1 MFASLNVLKELQ
13 KHYENNPKDPLK
25 GIIWHTQ
32 GSGKTALTYHLT
44 KLIKDFFSPLGKKT
58 KFYFIVDRLDLLEQ
72 AKNEFLKRGFQAHEA
87 EDKEDLSQ
95 KLKSSSVF
103 ENPQG
108 NDEIIVVNIQ
118 KFKAPNEDPFNS
130 APKEIIS
137 KTELQE
143 SIQNSHDLQRVFIID
158 EAHRSYDPKGCFYAN
173 LIECDKTAIKIALT
187 GTPLLED
194 NAQDKA
200 TKKTFGNYLHT
211 YSYTESIKDAHTL
224 TLQLEIIEKSYKKSI
239 IPNKK
244 IYFEFLYYL
253 LKYHKDNISNIGG
266 GTTFKEVSGAT
277 LGLFKVKIPPT
288 YYEQQKIARTLSI
301 LDQKIENNHKINE
314 LLHTLAYKIYEYY
327 FKYKPKNAKLEQII
341 IENPKSS
348 IMVKNAQKT
357 QDKYPFFTS
366 GDNILSYPK
375 AIIDGRNCFLNTG
388 GNAGIKFYV
397 GKASY
402 STDTWCICANEFS
415 DYLYLLLS
423 SIKTHINQSFFQGT
437 SLKHLQKNLL
447 KKYPIYMPS
456 AHEIKKFNQII
467 MPLLTL
473 ISINTR
479 TSKKLEQIRD
489 FLLPLLLKQ
498 QVKPQ

>member
-1 MFASLNVLKELQ
+1 MSKTLQDYATLINDTIQSNEINHYITTDNMCQNLGGIDTFKNINIPQGKVRSFQKDDVLLSNIRLYFRKVYRAKQKGGCSSDVLVFRAKHIDSATLFAILSSQ
-13 KHYENNPKDPLK
+13 IFTDYACS
-25 GIIWHTQ
+25 GSQ
-32 GSGKTALTYHLT
+32 GSKMPRGNKTHMM
-44 KLIKDFFSPLGKKT
+44 DFKIPTINFT
-58 KFYFIVDRLDLLEQ
+58 I
-72 AKNEFLKRGFQAHEA
+72 AK
-87 EDKEDLSQ
+87 
-95 KLKSSSVF
+95 
-103 ENPQG
+103 
-108 NDEIIVVNIQ
+108 I
-118 KFKAPNEDPFNS
+118 FN
-130 APKEIIS
+130 
-137 KTELQE
+137 
-143 SIQNSHDLQRVFIID
+143 SIQN
-158 EAHRSYDPKGCFYAN
+158 
-173 LIECDKTAIKIALT
+173 
-187 GTPLLED
+187 
-194 NAQDKA
+194 
-200 TKKTFGNYLHT
+200 
-211 YSYTESIKDAHTL
+211 
-224 TLQLEIIEKSYKKSI
+224 
-239 IPNKK
+239 
-244 IYFEFLYYL
+244 
-253 LKYHKDNISNIGG
+253 
-266 GTTFKEVSGAT
+266 
-277 LGLFKVKIPPT
+277 
-288 YYEQQKIARTLSI
+288 
-301 LDQKIENNHKINE
+301 KIENNHKINE

-423 SIKTHINQSFFQGT
+423 SIKNHINQSFFQGT

-456 AHEIKKFNQII
+456 AHEIKKFNQIM

>member
-1 MFASLNVLKELQ
+1 MSEWQTFCLKDLV
-13 KHYENNPKDPLK
+13 KIFGGSTPPTNNPKNYGNK
-25 GIIWHTQ
+25 IRWI
-32 GSGKTALTYHLT
+32 TA
-44 KLIKDFFSPLGKKT
+44 K
-58 KFYFIVDRLDLLEQ
+58 
-72 AKNEFLKRGFQAHEA
+72 
-87 EDKEDLSQ
+87 DLSTLQ
-95 KLKSSSVF
+95 GRYIKKGSRSISRLGFKSCSTFLLPKHAILFSVR
-103 ENPQG
+103 
-108 NDEIIVVNIQ
+108 
-118 KFKAPNEDPFNS
+118 APIGYT
-130 APKEIIS
+130 AIIS
-137 KTELQE
+137 K
-143 SIQNSHDLQRVFIID
+143 
-158 EAHRSYDPKGCFYAN
+158 RSCTDRG
-173 LIECDKTAIKIALT
+173 LMGLV
-187 GTPLLED
+187 
-194 NAQDKA
+194 
-200 TKKTFGNYLHT
+200 
-211 YSYTESIKDAHTL
+211 
-224 TLQLEIIEKSYKKSI
+224 
-239 IPNKK
+239 PNKK

-253 LKYHKDNISNIGG
+253 LKYHKDNISNMGV
-266 GTTFKEVSGAT
+266 GTTFKGISKPA
-277 LGLFKVKIPPT
+277 LGLFEVKIPPT
-288 YYEQQKIARTLSI
+288 YYEQQKIARTLSV

-341 IENPKSS
+341 IENPRSS

-402 STDTWCICANEFS
+402 STHTWCICANEFS

-423 SIKTHINQSFFQGT
+423 SIKNHINQSFFQGT
-437 SLKHLQKNLL
+437 SLKCLQKNLL

-456 AHEIKKFNQII
+456 VHEIKKFNQII

-489 FLLPLLLKQ
+489 FLLPLLLTQ

>member
-1 MFASLNVLKELQ
+1 MSKTLQDYATLINDTIQSNEINHYITTDNMCQNLGGIDTFKNINIPQGKVRSFQKDDVLLSNIRLYFRKVYRAKQKGGCSSDVLVFRAKHIDSATLFAILSSQ
-13 KHYENNPKDPLK
+13 IFTDYACS
-25 GIIWHTQ
+25 GSQ
-32 GSGKTALTYHLT
+32 GSKMPRGNKTHMM
-44 KLIKDFFSPLGKKT
+44 DFKIPTINFT
-58 KFYFIVDRLDLLEQ
+58 I
-72 AKNEFLKRGFQAHEA
+72 AK
-87 EDKEDLSQ
+87 
-95 KLKSSSVF
+95 
-103 ENPQG
+103 
-108 NDEIIVVNIQ
+108 I
-118 KFKAPNEDPFNS
+118 FN
-130 APKEIIS
+130 
-137 KTELQE
+137 
-143 SIQNSHDLQRVFIID
+143 SIQN
-158 EAHRSYDPKGCFYAN
+158 
-173 LIECDKTAIKIALT
+173 
-187 GTPLLED
+187 
-194 NAQDKA
+194 
-200 TKKTFGNYLHT
+200 
-211 YSYTESIKDAHTL
+211 
-224 TLQLEIIEKSYKKSI
+224 
-239 IPNKK
+239 
-244 IYFEFLYYL
+244 
-253 LKYHKDNISNIGG
+253 
-266 GTTFKEVSGAT
+266 
-277 LGLFKVKIPPT
+277 
-288 YYEQQKIARTLSI
+288 
-301 LDQKIENNHKINE
+301 KIESNHKINE
-314 LLHTLAYKIYEYY
+314 LLHMLAYKIYEYY

-402 STDTWCICANEFS
+402 STHTWCICANEFS

-423 SIKTHINQSFFQGT
+423 SIKTHINQRFFQGT
-437 SLKHLQKNLL
+437 SLKRLQKNLL

>member
-1 MFASLNVLKELQ
+1 MSEWQTFCLKDLV
-13 KHYENNPKDPLK
+13 KIFGGSTPPTNNPKNYGNK
-25 GIIWHTQ
+25 IRWI
-32 GSGKTALTYHLT
+32 TA
-44 KLIKDFFSPLGKKT
+44 K
-58 KFYFIVDRLDLLEQ
+58 
-72 AKNEFLKRGFQAHEA
+72 
-87 EDKEDLSQ
+87 DLSTLQ
-95 KLKSSSVF
+95 GRYIKKGSRNISRLGFKSCSTFLLPKHAILFSVR
-103 ENPQG
+103 
-108 NDEIIVVNIQ
+108 
-118 KFKAPNEDPFNS
+118 APIGYT
-130 APKEIIS
+130 AIIS
-137 KTELQE
+137 K
-143 SIQNSHDLQRVFIID
+143 
-158 EAHRSYDPKGCFYAN
+158 RSCTDRG
-173 LIECDKTAIKIALT
+173 LMGLV
-187 GTPLLED
+187 
-194 NAQDKA
+194 
-200 TKKTFGNYLHT
+200 
-211 YSYTESIKDAHTL
+211 
-224 TLQLEIIEKSYKKSI
+224 
-239 IPNKK
+239 PNKK

-253 LKYHKDNISNIGG
+253 LKYHKDNISNMGV
-266 GTTFKEVSGAT
+266 GTTFKGISKPA

-288 YYEQQKIARTLSI
+288 YYEQQKIARTLSV

-341 IENPKSS
+341 IENPKSN

-423 SIKTHINQSFFQGT
+423 SIKNHINQSFFQGT

-456 AHEIKKFNQII
+456 AHEIKKFNQIM

>member
-1 MFASLNVLKELQ
+1 MANILFKRFRKNRWLGLSEWQTFCLKDLG
-13 KHYENNPKDPLK
+13 KIVGGATPSTNNPKNYGNKIAWITPK
-25 GIIWHTQ
+25 
-32 GSGKTALTYHLT
+32 
-44 KLIKDFFSPLGKKT
+44 
-58 KFYFIVDRLDLLEQ
+58 
-72 AKNEFLKRGFQAHEA
+72 
-87 EDKEDLSQ
+87 DLS
-95 KLKSSSVF
+95 
-103 ENPQG
+103 
-108 NDEIIVVNIQ
+108 
-118 KFKAPNEDPFNS
+118 
-130 APKEIIS
+130 
-137 KTELQE
+137 
-143 SIQNSHDLQRVFIID
+143 
-158 EAHRSYDPKGCFYAN
+158 
-173 LIECDKTAIKIALT
+173 
-187 GTPLLED
+187 
-194 NAQDKA
+194 
-200 TKKTFGNYLHT
+200 
-211 YSYTESIKDAHTL
+211 
-224 TLQLEIIEKSYKKSI
+224 TLQGRYIKKGSRNISRLGFKSCSCVLLPKHAILFSSRAPIGYVAIAKKRLCTNQGFKSI

-288 YYEQQKIARTLSI
+288 YYEQQKIAHTLSI

-366 GDNILSYPK
+366 GDNILFYPK

-423 SIKTHINQSFFQGT
+423 SIKIHINQSFFQGT

>member
-1 MFASLNVLKELQ
+1 MSKTLQDYATLINDTIQSNEINHYITTDNMCQNLGGIDTFKNINIPQGKVRSFQKDDILLSNIRLYFRKVYRAKQKGGCSSDVLVFRAKHIDSATLFAILSSQ
-13 KHYENNPKDPLK
+13 IFTDYACS
-25 GIIWHTQ
+25 GSQ
-32 GSGKTALTYHLT
+32 GSKMPRGNKTHMM
-44 KLIKDFFSPLGKKT
+44 DFKIPTINFT
-58 KFYFIVDRLDLLEQ
+58 I
-72 AKNEFLKRGFQAHEA
+72 AK
-87 EDKEDLSQ
+87 
-95 KLKSSSVF
+95 
-103 ENPQG
+103 
-108 NDEIIVVNIQ
+108 I
-118 KFKAPNEDPFNS
+118 FN
-130 APKEIIS
+130 
-137 KTELQE
+137 
-143 SIQNSHDLQRVFIID
+143 SIQN
-158 EAHRSYDPKGCFYAN
+158 
-173 LIECDKTAIKIALT
+173 
-187 GTPLLED
+187 
-194 NAQDKA
+194 
-200 TKKTFGNYLHT
+200 
-211 YSYTESIKDAHTL
+211 
-224 TLQLEIIEKSYKKSI
+224 
-239 IPNKK
+239 
-244 IYFEFLYYL
+244 
-253 LKYHKDNISNIGG
+253 
-266 GTTFKEVSGAT
+266 
-277 LGLFKVKIPPT
+277 
-288 YYEQQKIARTLSI
+288 
-301 LDQKIENNHKINE
+301 KIENNHKINE

-341 IENPKSS
+341 IENPKSN

-423 SIKTHINQSFFQGT
+423 SIKNHINQSFFQGT

-456 AHEIKKFNQII
+456 VHEIKKFNQII

>member
-1 MFASLNVLKELQ
+1 MSEWQTFYLKDLV
-13 KHYENNPKDPLK
+13 KIFGGSTPPTNNPKNYGNK
-25 GIIWHTQ
+25 IRWI
-32 GSGKTALTYHLT
+32 TA
-44 KLIKDFFSPLGKKT
+44 K
-58 KFYFIVDRLDLLEQ
+58 
-72 AKNEFLKRGFQAHEA
+72 
-87 EDKEDLSQ
+87 DLSTLQ
-95 KLKSSSVF
+95 GRYIKKGSRSISRLGFKSCSTFLLPKHAILFSVR
-103 ENPQG
+103 
-108 NDEIIVVNIQ
+108 
-118 KFKAPNEDPFNS
+118 APIGYT
-130 APKEIIS
+130 AIIS
-137 KTELQE
+137 K
-143 SIQNSHDLQRVFIID
+143 
-158 EAHRSYDPKGCFYAN
+158 RSCTDRG
-173 LIECDKTAIKIALT
+173 LMGLV
-187 GTPLLED
+187 
-194 NAQDKA
+194 
-200 TKKTFGNYLHT
+200 
-211 YSYTESIKDAHTL
+211 
-224 TLQLEIIEKSYKKSI
+224 
-239 IPNKK
+239 PNKK

-253 LKYHKDNISNIGG
+253 LKYHKNNISNMGV
-266 GTTFKEVSGAT
+266 GTTFKGISKPA

-301 LDQKIENNHKINE
+301 LDQKIENNHKVNE

-341 IENPKSS
+341 IENPKSN

>member
-1 MFASLNVLKELQ
+1 MLLGYHCTLLKPNQKVLNGKFLNAYLNSFYGRKYFSNCAS
-13 KHYENNPKDPLK
+13 
-25 GIIWHTQ
+25 
-32 GSGKTALTYHLT
+32 GSGQRYTLTIDT
-44 KLIKDFFSPLGKKT
+44 IKDLNIPL
-58 KFYFIVDRLDLLEQ
+58 I
-72 AKNEFLKRGFQAHEA
+72 
-87 EDKEDLSQ
+87 
-95 KLKSSSVF
+95 
-103 ENPQG
+103 
-108 NDEIIVVNIQ
+108 NI
-118 KFKAPNEDPFNS
+118 E
-130 APKEIIS
+130 
-137 KTELQE
+137 T
-143 SIQNSHDLQRVFIID
+143 
-158 EAHRSYDPKGCFYAN
+158 
-173 LIECDKTAIKIALT
+173 
-187 GTPLLED
+187 
-194 NAQDKA
+194 
-200 TKKTFGNYLHT
+200 
-211 YSYTESIKDAHTL
+211 
-224 TLQLEIIEKSYKKSI
+224 
-239 IPNKK
+239 
-244 IYFEFLYYL
+244 
-253 LKYHKDNISNIGG
+253 
-266 GTTFKEVSGAT
+266 
-277 LGLFKVKIPPT
+277 
-288 YYEQQKIARTLSI
+288 QQKIARTLSV

-341 IENPKSS
+341 IENPKSN

-423 SIKTHINQSFFQGT
+423 SIKNHINQSFFQGT

-456 AHEIKKFNQII
+456 VHEIKKFNQIM

-498 QVKPQ
+498 QVKP

>member
-1 MFASLNVLKELQ
+1 MSKTLQDYATLINDTIQSNEINHYITTDNMCQNLGGIDTFKNINIPQGKVRSFQKDDVLLSNIRLYFRKVYRAKQKGGCSSDVLVFRAKHIDSATLFAILSSQ
-13 KHYENNPKDPLK
+13 IFTDYACS
-25 GIIWHTQ
+25 GSQ
-32 GSGKTALTYHLT
+32 GSKMPRGNKTHMM
-44 KLIKDFFSPLGKKT
+44 DFKIPTINFT
-58 KFYFIVDRLDLLEQ
+58 I
-72 AKNEFLKRGFQAHEA
+72 AK
-87 EDKEDLSQ
+87 
-95 KLKSSSVF
+95 
-103 ENPQG
+103 
-108 NDEIIVVNIQ
+108 I
-118 KFKAPNEDPFNS
+118 FN
-130 APKEIIS
+130 
-137 KTELQE
+137 
-143 SIQNSHDLQRVFIID
+143 SIQN
-158 EAHRSYDPKGCFYAN
+158 
-173 LIECDKTAIKIALT
+173 
-187 GTPLLED
+187 
-194 NAQDKA
+194 
-200 TKKTFGNYLHT
+200 
-211 YSYTESIKDAHTL
+211 
-224 TLQLEIIEKSYKKSI
+224 
-239 IPNKK
+239 
-244 IYFEFLYYL
+244 
-253 LKYHKDNISNIGG
+253 
-266 GTTFKEVSGAT
+266 
-277 LGLFKVKIPPT
+277 
-288 YYEQQKIARTLSI
+288 
-301 LDQKIENNHKINE
+301 KIENNHKINE

-366 GDNILSYPK
+366 GDNILFYPK

-423 SIKTHINQSFFQGT
+423 NIKTHINQSFFQGT

-467 MPLLTL
+467 MPLLII

>member
-1 MFASLNVLKELQ
+1 MSKTLQDYATLINDTIQSNEINHYITTDNMCQNLGGIDTLKNINIPQGKVRSFQKDDVLLSNIRLYFRKVYRAKQKGGCSSDVLVFRAKHIDSATLFAILSSQ
-13 KHYENNPKDPLK
+13 IFTDYACS
-25 GIIWHTQ
+25 GSQ
-32 GSGKTALTYHLT
+32 GSKMPRGNKTHMM
-44 KLIKDFFSPLGKKT
+44 DFKIPTINFT
-58 KFYFIVDRLDLLEQ
+58 I
-72 AKNEFLKRGFQAHEA
+72 AK
-87 EDKEDLSQ
+87 
-95 KLKSSSVF
+95 
-103 ENPQG
+103 
-108 NDEIIVVNIQ
+108 I
-118 KFKAPNEDPFNS
+118 FN
-130 APKEIIS
+130 
-137 KTELQE
+137 
-143 SIQNSHDLQRVFIID
+143 SIQN
-158 EAHRSYDPKGCFYAN
+158 
-173 LIECDKTAIKIALT
+173 
-187 GTPLLED
+187 
-194 NAQDKA
+194 
-200 TKKTFGNYLHT
+200 
-211 YSYTESIKDAHTL
+211 
-224 TLQLEIIEKSYKKSI
+224 
-239 IPNKK
+239 
-244 IYFEFLYYL
+244 
-253 LKYHKDNISNIGG
+253 
-266 GTTFKEVSGAT
+266 
-277 LGLFKVKIPPT
+277 
-288 YYEQQKIARTLSI
+288 
-301 LDQKIENNHKINE
+301 KIENNHKINE
-314 LLHTLAYKIYEYY
+314 LLHTLAYKVYEYY

-437 SLKHLQKNLL
+437 SLKHLQKNLI

-456 AHEIKKFNQII
+456 THEIKKFNQII

-489 FLLPLLLKQ
+489 FLLPLLLTQ

>member
-1 MFASLNVLKELQ
+1 MSEWQTFCLKDLV
-13 KHYENNPKDPLK
+13 KIFGGSTPPTNNPKNYGNK
-25 GIIWHTQ
+25 IRWI
-32 GSGKTALTYHLT
+32 TA
-44 KLIKDFFSPLGKKT
+44 K
-58 KFYFIVDRLDLLEQ
+58 
-72 AKNEFLKRGFQAHEA
+72 
-87 EDKEDLSQ
+87 DLSTLQ
-95 KLKSSSVF
+95 GRYIKKGSRSISRLGFKSCSTFLLPKHAILFSVR
-103 ENPQG
+103 
-108 NDEIIVVNIQ
+108 
-118 KFKAPNEDPFNS
+118 APIGYT
-130 APKEIIS
+130 AIIS
-137 KTELQE
+137 K
-143 SIQNSHDLQRVFIID
+143 
-158 EAHRSYDPKGCFYAN
+158 RSCTDRG
-173 LIECDKTAIKIALT
+173 LMGLV
-187 GTPLLED
+187 
-194 NAQDKA
+194 
-200 TKKTFGNYLHT
+200 
-211 YSYTESIKDAHTL
+211 
-224 TLQLEIIEKSYKKSI
+224 
-239 IPNKK
+239 PNKK

-253 LKYHKDNISNIGG
+253 LKYHKDNISNMGV
-266 GTTFKEVSGAT
+266 GTTFKGISKPA

-423 SIKTHINQSFFQGT
+423 SIKNHINQSFFQGT

-489 FLLPLLLKQ
+489 FLLPLLLTQ

>member
-1 MFASLNVLKELQ
+1 MCQNLGGIDTFKNINIPQGKVRSFQKDDILLSNIRLYFRKVYRAKQKGGCSSDVLVFRAKHIDSATLFAILSSQ
-13 KHYENNPKDPLK
+13 IFTDYACS
-25 GIIWHTQ
+25 GSQ
-32 GSGKTALTYHLT
+32 GSKMPRGNKTHMM
-44 KLIKDFFSPLGKKT
+44 DFKIPTINFT
-58 KFYFIVDRLDLLEQ
+58 I
-72 AKNEFLKRGFQAHEA
+72 AK
-87 EDKEDLSQ
+87 
-95 KLKSSSVF
+95 
-103 ENPQG
+103 
-108 NDEIIVVNIQ
+108 I
-118 KFKAPNEDPFNS
+118 FN
-130 APKEIIS
+130 
-137 KTELQE
+137 
-143 SIQNSHDLQRVFIID
+143 SIQN
-158 EAHRSYDPKGCFYAN
+158 
-173 LIECDKTAIKIALT
+173 
-187 GTPLLED
+187 
-194 NAQDKA
+194 
-200 TKKTFGNYLHT
+200 
-211 YSYTESIKDAHTL
+211 
-224 TLQLEIIEKSYKKSI
+224 
-239 IPNKK
+239 
-244 IYFEFLYYL
+244 
-253 LKYHKDNISNIGG
+253 
-266 GTTFKEVSGAT
+266 
-277 LGLFKVKIPPT
+277 
-288 YYEQQKIARTLSI
+288 
-301 LDQKIENNHKINE
+301 KIENNHKINE
-314 LLHTLAYKIYEYY
+314 LLHIFAYKIYEYY

-366 GDNILSYPK
+366 GDNTLSYPK

-402 STDTWCICANEFS
+402 STDTWCISANEFS

-456 AHEIKKFNQII
+456 VHEIKKFNQII

-498 QVKPQ
+498 QVKPK

>member
-1 MFASLNVLKELQ
+1 MSKTLQDYATLINDTIQSNEINHYITTDNMCQNLGGIDTFKNINIPQGKVRSFQKDDVLLSNIRLYFRKVYRAKQKGGCSSDVLVFRAKHIDSATLFAILSSQ
-13 KHYENNPKDPLK
+13 IFTDYACS
-25 GIIWHTQ
+25 GSQ
-32 GSGKTALTYHLT
+32 GSKMPRGNKTHMM
-44 KLIKDFFSPLGKKT
+44 DFKIPTINFT
-58 KFYFIVDRLDLLEQ
+58 I
-72 AKNEFLKRGFQAHEA
+72 AK
-87 EDKEDLSQ
+87 
-95 KLKSSSVF
+95 
-103 ENPQG
+103 
-108 NDEIIVVNIQ
+108 I
-118 KFKAPNEDPFNS
+118 FN
-130 APKEIIS
+130 
-137 KTELQE
+137 
-143 SIQNSHDLQRVFIID
+143 SIQN
-158 EAHRSYDPKGCFYAN
+158 
-173 LIECDKTAIKIALT
+173 
-187 GTPLLED
+187 
-194 NAQDKA
+194 
-200 TKKTFGNYLHT
+200 
-211 YSYTESIKDAHTL
+211 
-224 TLQLEIIEKSYKKSI
+224 
-239 IPNKK
+239 
-244 IYFEFLYYL
+244 
-253 LKYHKDNISNIGG
+253 
-266 GTTFKEVSGAT
+266 
-277 LGLFKVKIPPT
+277 
-288 YYEQQKIARTLSI
+288 
-301 LDQKIENNHKINE
+301 KIENNHKINE
-314 LLHTLAYKIYEYY
+314 LLHNLAHKVYEYY

-423 SIKTHINQSFFQGT
+423 SIKNHINQSFFQGT

>member
-1 MFASLNVLKELQ
+1 MSEWQTFCLKDLV
-13 KHYENNPKDPLK
+13 KIFGGSTPPTNNPKNYGNK
-25 GIIWHTQ
+25 IRWI
-32 GSGKTALTYHLT
+32 TA
-44 KLIKDFFSPLGKKT
+44 K
-58 KFYFIVDRLDLLEQ
+58 
-72 AKNEFLKRGFQAHEA
+72 
-87 EDKEDLSQ
+87 DLSTLQ
-95 KLKSSSVF
+95 GRYIKKGSRNISRSGFKSCSTFLLPKHTILFSVR
-103 ENPQG
+103 
-108 NDEIIVVNIQ
+108 
-118 KFKAPNEDPFNS
+118 APIGYT
-130 APKEIIS
+130 AIIS
-137 KTELQE
+137 K
-143 SIQNSHDLQRVFIID
+143 
-158 EAHRSYDPKGCFYAN
+158 RSCTDRG
-173 LIECDKTAIKIALT
+173 LMGLV
-187 GTPLLED
+187 
-194 NAQDKA
+194 
-200 TKKTFGNYLHT
+200 
-211 YSYTESIKDAHTL
+211 
-224 TLQLEIIEKSYKKSI
+224 
-239 IPNKK
+239 PNKK

-253 LKYHKDNISNIGG
+253 LKYHKDNISNMGV
-266 GTTFKEVSGAT
+266 GTTFKGISKPA
-277 LGLFKVKIPPT
+277 LGLFKVEIPPT

-314 LLHTLAYKIYEYY
+314 LLQTLAYKIYEYY
-327 FKYKPKNAKLEQII
+327 FKYKSKNAKLEQII

-366 GDNILSYPK
+366 GDNTLSYPK

-479 TSKKLEQIRD
+479 TSKKLEQVRD
-489 FLLPLLLKQ
+489 FLLPLLLTQ
-498 QVKPQ
+498 QVKPE

>member
-1 MFASLNVLKELQ
+1 MIRTTNFEKNDFRKNLIYINQQAYNFLSKSKVFHQDILINKIANAGAVYFMPRLDKPVSLGMNLFL
-13 KHYENNPKDPLK
+13 LR
-25 GIIWHTQ
+25 
-32 GSGKTALTYHLT
+32 
-44 KLIKDFFSPLGKKT
+44 IKKNYNK
-58 KFYFIVDRLDLLEQ
+58 YFI
-72 AKNEFLKRGFQAHEA
+72 FC
-87 EDKEDLSQ
+87 
-95 KLKSSSVF
+95 
-103 ENPQG
+103 
-108 NDEIIVVNIQ
+108 I
-118 KFKAPNEDPFNS
+118 
-130 APKEIIS
+130 
-137 KTELQE
+137 
-143 SIQNSHDLQRVFIID
+143 
-158 EAHRSYDPKGCFYAN
+158 
-173 LIECDKTAIKIALT
+173 
-187 GTPLLED
+187 
-194 NAQDKA
+194 
-200 TKKTFGNYLHT
+200 
-211 YSYTESIKDAHTL
+211 
-224 TLQLEIIEKSYKKSI
+224 
-239 IPNKK
+239 
-244 IYFEFLYYL
+244 
-253 LKYHKDNISNIGG
+253 LKYNEKRLRLMAKGTTTKTITKDNIKMFQI
-266 GTTFKEVSGAT
+266 
-277 LGLFKVKIPPT
+277 LLPPLET
-288 YYEQQKIARTLSI
+288 QQKIARTLSI

-388 GNAGIKFYV
+388 GNADIKFYV

-423 SIKTHINQSFFQGT
+423 NIKTHINQSFFQGT

-456 AHEIKKFNQII
+456 VHEIKKFNQII

-498 QVKPQ
+498 QVKSQ

>member
-1 MFASLNVLKELQ
+1 MTKLLDLK
-13 KHYENNPKDPLK
+13 NNLVIAINQNNYTKKDNYKKVCYLDTDNITNNRINAFLK
-25 GIIWHTQ
+25 IDLTKEKLPSRAKRKCSINSIIYSSVRPNQRHFGIIKEIPKNFLV
-32 GSGKTALTYHLT
+32 STA
-44 KLIKDFFSPLGKKT
+44 
-58 KFYFIVDRLDLLEQ
+58 FIVID
-72 AKNEFLKRGFQAHEA
+72 
-87 EDKEDLSQ
+87 
-95 KLKSSSVF
+95 
-103 ENPQG
+103 
-108 NDEIIVVNIQ
+108 
-118 KFKAPNEDPFNS
+118 
-130 APKEIIS
+130 
-137 KTELQE
+137 
-143 SIQNSHDLQRVFIID
+143 IID
-158 EAHRSYDPKGCFYAN
+158 LEKLDPNYLYYYITQDKIIHYLQCIAECGTSSYPSITPLDFLN
-173 LIECDKTAIKIALT
+173 IKIKLY
-187 GTPLLED
+187 PLE
-194 NAQDKA
+194 
-200 TKKTFGNYLHT
+200 T
-211 YSYTESIKDAHTL
+211 
-224 TLQLEIIEKSYKKSI
+224 
-239 IPNKK
+239 
-244 IYFEFLYYL
+244 
-253 LKYHKDNISNIGG
+253 
-266 GTTFKEVSGAT
+266 
-277 LGLFKVKIPPT
+277 
-288 YYEQQKIARTLSI
+288 QQKIARTLSV

-314 LLHTLAYKIYEYY
+314 LLHNLTHKVYGYY

-366 GDNILSYPK
+366 GDNTLSYPK

-388 GNAGIKFYV
+388 GNASIKFYV

-402 STDTWCICANEFS
+402 STDTWCIGANEFS

-456 AHEIKKFNQII
+456 VHEIKKFNQII

>member
-1 MFASLNVLKELQ
+1 MSKTLQDYATLINDTIQSNEINHYITTDNMCQNLGGIDTFKNINIPQGKVRSFQKDDVLLSNIRLYFRKVYRAKQKGGCSSDVLVFRAKHIDSATLFAILSSQ
-13 KHYENNPKDPLK
+13 IFTDYACS
-25 GIIWHTQ
+25 GSQ
-32 GSGKTALTYHLT
+32 GSKMPRGNKTHMM
-44 KLIKDFFSPLGKKT
+44 DFKIPTINFT
-58 KFYFIVDRLDLLEQ
+58 I
-72 AKNEFLKRGFQAHEA
+72 AK
-87 EDKEDLSQ
+87 
-95 KLKSSSVF
+95 
-103 ENPQG
+103 
-108 NDEIIVVNIQ
+108 I
-118 KFKAPNEDPFNS
+118 FN
-130 APKEIIS
+130 
-137 KTELQE
+137 
-143 SIQNSHDLQRVFIID
+143 SIQN
-158 EAHRSYDPKGCFYAN
+158 
-173 LIECDKTAIKIALT
+173 
-187 GTPLLED
+187 
-194 NAQDKA
+194 
-200 TKKTFGNYLHT
+200 
-211 YSYTESIKDAHTL
+211 
-224 TLQLEIIEKSYKKSI
+224 
-239 IPNKK
+239 
-244 IYFEFLYYL
+244 
-253 LKYHKDNISNIGG
+253 
-266 GTTFKEVSGAT
+266 
-277 LGLFKVKIPPT
+277 
-288 YYEQQKIARTLSI
+288 
-301 LDQKIENNHKINE
+301 KIENNHKINE
-314 LLHTLAYKIYEYY
+314 LLHMLAYKIYEYY

-366 GDNILSYPK
+366 GDNILFYPK

-402 STDTWCICANEFS
+402 STDTWCICANGFS

-467 MPLLTL
+467 MPLLTI

>member
-1 MFASLNVLKELQ
+1 MSKTLQDYATLINDTIQSNEINHYITTDNMCQNLGGIDTFKNINIPQGKVRSFQKDDILLSNIRLYFRKVYRAKQKGGCSSDVLVFRAKHIDSATLFAILSSQ
-13 KHYENNPKDPLK
+13 IFTDYACS
-25 GIIWHTQ
+25 GSQ
-32 GSGKTALTYHLT
+32 GSKMPRGNKTHMM
-44 KLIKDFFSPLGKKT
+44 DFKIPTINFT
-58 KFYFIVDRLDLLEQ
+58 I
-72 AKNEFLKRGFQAHEA
+72 AK
-87 EDKEDLSQ
+87 
-95 KLKSSSVF
+95 
-103 ENPQG
+103 
-108 NDEIIVVNIQ
+108 I
-118 KFKAPNEDPFNS
+118 FN
-130 APKEIIS
+130 
-137 KTELQE
+137 
-143 SIQNSHDLQRVFIID
+143 SIQN
-158 EAHRSYDPKGCFYAN
+158 
-173 LIECDKTAIKIALT
+173 
-187 GTPLLED
+187 
-194 NAQDKA
+194 
-200 TKKTFGNYLHT
+200 
-211 YSYTESIKDAHTL
+211 
-224 TLQLEIIEKSYKKSI
+224 
-239 IPNKK
+239 
-244 IYFEFLYYL
+244 
-253 LKYHKDNISNIGG
+253 
-266 GTTFKEVSGAT
+266 
-277 LGLFKVKIPPT
+277 
-288 YYEQQKIARTLSI
+288 
-301 LDQKIENNHKINE
+301 KIENNHKINE
-314 LLHTLAYKIYEYY
+314 LLHKIAYKIYEYY

-423 SIKTHINQSFFQGT
+423 SIKNHINQSFFQGT

-456 AHEIKKFNQII
+456 AHEIKKFNQIM

-489 FLLPLLLKQ
+489 FLLPLLLTQ
-498 QVKPQ
+498 QVKPE

>member
-1 MFASLNVLKELQ
+1 MSEWQTFCLKDLV
-13 KHYENNPKDPLK
+13 KIFGGSTPPTNNPKNYGNK
-25 GIIWHTQ
+25 IRWI
-32 GSGKTALTYHLT
+32 TA
-44 KLIKDFFSPLGKKT
+44 K
-58 KFYFIVDRLDLLEQ
+58 
-72 AKNEFLKRGFQAHEA
+72 
-87 EDKEDLSQ
+87 DLSTLQ
-95 KLKSSSVF
+95 GRYIKKGSRSISRLGFKSCSTFLLPKHAILFSVR
-103 ENPQG
+103 
-108 NDEIIVVNIQ
+108 
-118 KFKAPNEDPFNS
+118 APIGYT
-130 APKEIIS
+130 AIIS
-137 KTELQE
+137 K
-143 SIQNSHDLQRVFIID
+143 
-158 EAHRSYDPKGCFYAN
+158 RSCTDRG
-173 LIECDKTAIKIALT
+173 LMGLV
-187 GTPLLED
+187 
-194 NAQDKA
+194 
-200 TKKTFGNYLHT
+200 
-211 YSYTESIKDAHTL
+211 
-224 TLQLEIIEKSYKKSI
+224 
-239 IPNKK
+239 PNKK

-253 LKYHKDNISNIGG
+253 LKYHKDNISNMGV
-266 GTTFKEVSGAT
+266 GTTFKGISKPA

-288 YYEQQKIARTLSI
+288 YYEQQKIAHTLSI

-314 LLHTLAYKIYEYY
+314 LLHNLAYKIYEYY

-341 IENPKSS
+341 IENPKSN

-456 AHEIKKFNQII
+456 AHEIKKFNQIM

>member
-1 MFASLNVLKELQ
+1 MSKTLQDYATLINDTIQSNEINHYITTDNMCQNLGGIDTFKNINIPQGKVRSFQKDDVLLSNIRLYFRKVYRAKQKGGCSSDVLVFRAKHIDSATLFAILSSQ
-13 KHYENNPKDPLK
+13 IFTDYACS
-25 GIIWHTQ
+25 GSQ
-32 GSGKTALTYHLT
+32 GSKMPRGNKTHMM
-44 KLIKDFFSPLGKKT
+44 DFKIPTINFT
-58 KFYFIVDRLDLLEQ
+58 I
-72 AKNEFLKRGFQAHEA
+72 AK
-87 EDKEDLSQ
+87 
-95 KLKSSSVF
+95 
-103 ENPQG
+103 
-108 NDEIIVVNIQ
+108 I
-118 KFKAPNEDPFNS
+118 FN
-130 APKEIIS
+130 
-137 KTELQE
+137 
-143 SIQNSHDLQRVFIID
+143 SIQN
-158 EAHRSYDPKGCFYAN
+158 
-173 LIECDKTAIKIALT
+173 
-187 GTPLLED
+187 
-194 NAQDKA
+194 
-200 TKKTFGNYLHT
+200 
-211 YSYTESIKDAHTL
+211 
-224 TLQLEIIEKSYKKSI
+224 
-239 IPNKK
+239 
-244 IYFEFLYYL
+244 
-253 LKYHKDNISNIGG
+253 
-266 GTTFKEVSGAT
+266 
-277 LGLFKVKIPPT
+277 
-288 YYEQQKIARTLSI
+288 
-301 LDQKIENNHKINE
+301 KIENNHKINE

-341 IENPKSS
+341 IENPKSN

-375 AIIDGRNCFLNTG
+375 SIIDGRNCFLNTG

-423 SIKTHINQSFFQGT
+423 SIKNHISQSFFQGT

-456 AHEIKKFNQII
+456 AHEIKKFNQIM

>member
-1 MFASLNVLKELQ
+1 MSKTLQDYATLINDTIQSNEINHYITTDNMCQNLGGIDTFKNINIPQGKVRSFQKDDVLLSNIRLYFRKVYRTKQKGGCSSDVLVFRAKHIDSATLFAILSSQ
-13 KHYENNPKDPLK
+13 IFTDYACS
-25 GIIWHTQ
+25 GSQ
-32 GSGKTALTYHLT
+32 GSKMPRGNKTHMM
-44 KLIKDFFSPLGKKT
+44 DFKIPTINFT
-58 KFYFIVDRLDLLEQ
+58 I
-72 AKNEFLKRGFQAHEA
+72 AK
-87 EDKEDLSQ
+87 
-95 KLKSSSVF
+95 
-103 ENPQG
+103 
-108 NDEIIVVNIQ
+108 I
-118 KFKAPNEDPFNS
+118 FN
-130 APKEIIS
+130 
-137 KTELQE
+137 
-143 SIQNSHDLQRVFIID
+143 SIQN
-158 EAHRSYDPKGCFYAN
+158 
-173 LIECDKTAIKIALT
+173 
-187 GTPLLED
+187 
-194 NAQDKA
+194 
-200 TKKTFGNYLHT
+200 
-211 YSYTESIKDAHTL
+211 
-224 TLQLEIIEKSYKKSI
+224 
-239 IPNKK
+239 
-244 IYFEFLYYL
+244 
-253 LKYHKDNISNIGG
+253 
-266 GTTFKEVSGAT
+266 
-277 LGLFKVKIPPT
+277 
-288 YYEQQKIARTLSI
+288 
-301 LDQKIENNHKINE
+301 KIENNHKINE

>member
-1 MFASLNVLKELQ
+1 MCQNLGGIDTFKNINIPQGKVRSFQKDDVLLSNIRLYFRKVYRAKQKGGCSSDVLVFRAKHIDSATLFAILSSQ
-13 KHYENNPKDPLK
+13 IFTDYACS
-25 GIIWHTQ
+25 GSQ
-32 GSGKTALTYHLT
+32 GSKMPRGNKTHMM
-44 KLIKDFFSPLGKKT
+44 DFKIPTINFT
-58 KFYFIVDRLDLLEQ
+58 I
-72 AKNEFLKRGFQAHEA
+72 AK
-87 EDKEDLSQ
+87 
-95 KLKSSSVF
+95 
-103 ENPQG
+103 
-108 NDEIIVVNIQ
+108 I
-118 KFKAPNEDPFNS
+118 FN
-130 APKEIIS
+130 
-137 KTELQE
+137 
-143 SIQNSHDLQRVFIID
+143 SIQN
-158 EAHRSYDPKGCFYAN
+158 
-173 LIECDKTAIKIALT
+173 
-187 GTPLLED
+187 
-194 NAQDKA
+194 
-200 TKKTFGNYLHT
+200 
-211 YSYTESIKDAHTL
+211 
-224 TLQLEIIEKSYKKSI
+224 
-239 IPNKK
+239 
-244 IYFEFLYYL
+244 
-253 LKYHKDNISNIGG
+253 
-266 GTTFKEVSGAT
+266 
-277 LGLFKVKIPPT
+277 
-288 YYEQQKIARTLSI
+288 
-301 LDQKIENNHKINE
+301 KIENNHKINE

-423 SIKTHINQSFFQGT
+423 SIKNHINQSFFQGT

-498 QVKPQ
+498 QVKPK